1 MFTADVAVEEQ
12 DEISQDPSCML
23 AHSQGTLCRVVHF
36 RISTTAP
43 AVGLSKVPP
52 KNDKNYVTYHTVPR
66 AGILLNEPEKT
77 RENIYHDSYSYL
89 LVQQYNYYLVTE
101 REKSNTTR

>member
-1 MFTADVAVEEQ
+1 MFTAGVAVEDH
-12 DEISQDPSCML
+12 DEIAQDSSCMRE
-23 AHSQGTLCRVVHF
+23 HSQGTLCRVVHF

-101 REKSNTTR
+101 REKSNTPR